1 MRDALSAAVVA
12 GCGFA
17 LLGITFV
24 LDFLFNNV
32 VDRIGQFFVS
42 PGSDL
47 VVPWFPTAKHV
58 AFLAVIGMISLPILR
73 SRIGEIY
80 KAIFLTVPVA
90 VALVTIG
97 ILLYRWQPFPY
108 LVGAVFVFGTLAYLY
123 RTRQSWLYYYAVIVV
138 ATSLMIFTLAGGD
151 M

>member
-24 LDFLFNNV
+24 LDFLFHSL
-32 VDRIGQFFVS
+32 VDLIGRFFVS

-47 VVPWFPTAKHV
+47 AVPWFPTAKHI
-58 AFLAVIGMISLPILR
+58 AFLAVIVMISLPILR
-73 SRIGEIY
+73 SRLGEIY
-80 KAIFLTVPVA
+80 KAVFLMVPVA
-90 VALVTIG
+90 VFLATIG

-108 LVGAVFVFGTLAYLY
+108 MVGAVFVLGTLAYLY
-123 RTRQSWLYYYAVIVV
+123 RTRQSWLYHYAVIVV